1 MKMKLQVKERKNEQ
15 TKEMTKN
22 KKIHYSLF
30 A

>member
-1 MKMKLQVKERKNEQ
+1 MKLQVKERKNEQ
-15 TKEMTKN
+15 TKEMKKN